1 MLTNILLPLITWYSS
16 LNVKHVAGMPKCT
29 CSRAWRVWKG
39 FDKNNFFAYM
49 HSLARFVLSKAK
61 QPNNHSITNF
71 TISHI
76 MPSLPVE
83 MWQAILEVS
92 AATDRIRLRA
102 VSKTLCELATP
113 IVFHRL
119 HFRNVPIDVK
129 AFRNVQRSPEI
140 VRLIEEISI
149 IISDQEQL
157 TWGTVGAL

>member
-1 MLTNILLPLITWYSS
+1 
-16 LNVKHVAGMPKCT
+16 
-29 CSRAWRVWKG
+29 
-39 FDKNNFFAYM
+39 
-49 HSLARFVLSKAK
+49 
-61 QPNNHSITNF
+61 
-71 TISHI
+71 

-83 MWQAILEVS
+83 VWQAILEVS
-92 AATDRIRLRA
+92 AAADRIRLRA

-113 IVFHRL
+113 TVFRCL

-140 VRLIEEISI
+140 VRLIEDISI